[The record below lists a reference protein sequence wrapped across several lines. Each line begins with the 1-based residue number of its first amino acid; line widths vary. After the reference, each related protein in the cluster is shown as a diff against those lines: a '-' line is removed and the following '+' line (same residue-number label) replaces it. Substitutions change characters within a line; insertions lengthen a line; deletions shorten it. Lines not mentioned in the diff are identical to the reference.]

1 MKLPSAAVK
10 NPVMTAVC
18 FIAVVILGLFSYSKL
33 SVDLLPNIDENSL
46 LVMTAYPGA
55 NANDVEN
62 NISRPVE
69 NTLNSISELKHITST
84 SKENVSIVNL
94 EFEFGID
101 IDAKMND
108 VRDKLELLKSNLPDD
123 AQNPI
128 LFKFGANDIPILVLS
143 VISDESTNAL
153 YKILDDKVANPL
165 ARINGVGT
173 VSISG
178 TAQREINIYCDP
190 LKMDSYGL
198 TVEGI
203 AQLIAME
210 NRNIPGGNMD
220 IGSNTYS
227 IRVQGEFQDPQ
238 DMLNIVVGSRDGKT
252 IYLHDV
258 ARIEDSLQERS
269 QETYT
274 DGQRGAMIVIQK
286 QTGANT
292 VNIAKEVREKLPQIQ
307 KTLPSDIKLGVII
320 DTSTNILNTMDS
332 LKKTIMITLLLVVLV
347 VFIFLGKWRATLI
360 ILVTI
365 PISLIASFIYLFMTG
380 NTLNIISLSSL
391 SLAIGMVV
399 DDSIVITENI
409 TTHLRNGSKPKQA
422 AIFGAKE
429 VGKSVVGSC
438 ITMLAVF
445 IPITM
450 VTGMAGILFKQL
462 GWMIAIIMTISMIA
476 ALTLIPM
483 LASLMLKEETKNEK
497 KSLFARIYAPIDRGL
512 NSLSNGYGKLLN
524 WAVHHRTIMI
534 IGAITIFA
542 ATMLLAPGIKSEFFP
557 TQDDGRISINLELPI
572 TTRQDIAKEV
582 AMEINDEFIE
592 KYPEIEVI
600 NFSIGQ
606 ADADNAFG
614 NLSENGTHIVS
625 FNVTLSTMSQRKR
638 GIVEI
643 SDLMRDDLKKY
654 TALKEYKVTVGSGGA
669 GGESTVDVEIYGYDF
684 ASTDAL
690 GAQLAE
696 KLRNL
701 PECTQADIS
710 RGDYVPEIQVEF
722 DREKLA
728 LNGLNVTTVA
738 QYLRNRINGIV
749 PSYYREAGEE
759 YDIRIRYAPE
769 FRESIET
776 IENILVYNPQGQGIC
791 IRDLGTV
798 VEIMTPPTI
807 ERKDRERVLT
817 VSAAVA
823 NGYALS
829 DLATVIQDV
838 MSEID
843 IPSDVTYRLA
853 GTLETQQETFSNLF
867 TLLVLII
874 ILIFLV
880 MAAQFGSFKDPFVI
894 MFSIP
899 FAVVGVILG
908 LSISNTPL
916 SVMALIGVLI
926 LMGVVAK
933 NGIVLIDYI
942 KICRERGMNLTDA
955 IVTAGK
961 SRLRPVLMT
970 TLTTVLGML
979 PMALGTGEGSEMWR
993 AMGTTVAWGL
1003 SIGTLVTF
1011 FLIPV
1016 VYCIFSKKENKKT
1029 AKNKI
1034 SSPIIVES

>member
-1 MKLPSAAVK
+1 MKLPSIAVK
-10 NPVMTAVC
+10 NPVLTAVC

-33 SVDLLPNIDENSL
+33 SVDLLPNIETNSL

-69 NTLNSISELKHITST
+69 NTLNSISNLKHITSS

-94 EFEFGID
+94 EFEFGVD
-101 IDAKMND
+101 IDMKMND
-108 VRDKLELLKSNLPDD
+108 VRDKLELLKTALPDD

-128 LFKFGANDIPILVLS
+128 IFKFGANDIPIIILS
-143 VISDESTNAL
+143 VISDESTNGL

-173 VSISG
+173 VSVSG

-190 LKMDSYGL
+190 LKMDAYGL
-198 TVEGI
+198 TVEAI
-203 AQLIAME
+203 AQLVGME

-227 IRVQGEFQDPQ
+227 LRVQGEFDDPSE
-238 DMLNIVVGSRDGKT
+238 MLDIVVGSREGKT
-252 IYLHDV
+252 IYLRDV
-258 ARIEDSLQERS
+258 ARVEDALQERA

-274 DGQRGAMIVIQK
+274 NGQRGAMIVIQK

-292 VNIAKEVREKLPQIQ
+292 VNIAEEVRQKLPEIQ
-307 KTLPSDIKLGVII
+307 KTLPSDVKLGII
-320 DTSTNILNTMDS
+320 TDTSTNILNTMNS
-332 LKKTIMITLLLVVLV
+332 LQDTIIIILILVVLV
-347 VFIFLGKWRATLI
+347 VFIFLGKWRATVI
-360 ILVTI
+360 ILITI
-365 PISLIASFIYLFMTG
+365 PISLIASLIYLFVSG

-399 DDSIVITENI
+399 DDSIVVTENVM
-409 TTHLRNGSKPKQA
+409 THLKNGSRPKQA

-438 ITMLAVF
+438 LTMLAVF

-450 VTGMAGILFKQL
+450 VSGMAGILFKQL

-483 LASLMLKEETKNEK
+483 LASILLKKESQKDGEK
-497 KSLFARIYAPIDRGL
+497 KAGLLSRIYAPIDRGL
-512 NSLSNGYGKLLN
+512 NSLSSGYGRLLH
-524 WAVHHRTIMI
+524 WAVNHRTII
-534 IGAITIFA
+534 VVGAVAIFG
-542 ATMLLAPGIKSEFFP
+542 ATMLLAPGIKTEFFP
-557 TQDDGRISINLELPI
+557 TQDNGRINIDLELPVS
-572 TTRQDIAKEV
+572 TRQDIAKNLALAV
-582 AMEINDEFIE
+582 NDEFSE

-600 NFSIGQ
+600 NFSVGQ

-614 NLSENGTHIVS
+614 NLNENGTHFIS
-625 FNVTLSTMSQRKR
+625 FNITLYPMEERKR
-638 GIVEI
+638 SMTQI
-643 SDLMRDDLKKY
+643 SDMMRKDLEKY
-654 TALKEYKVTVGSGGA
+654 TELEEYKVTAGGSGT

-684 ASTDAL
+684 AATDAIA
-690 GAQLAE
+690 AQLAE
-696 KLRNL
+696 KLKNA
-701 PECTQADIS
+701 PECTQVDIS
-710 RGDYVPEIQVEF
+710 RGDYVPEIQVDF

-738 QYLRNRINGIV
+738 QYLRNRINGVV

-769 FRESIET
+769 YRESIDA
-776 IENILVYNPQGQGIC
+776 IEDILVYNPQGRGIRV
-791 IRDLGTV
+791 RDLGTV
-798 VEIMTPPTI
+798 IEVMTPPTI

-829 DLATVIQDV
+829 DLVTVIQNV
-838 MSEID
+838 MPEID
-843 IPSDVTYRLA
+843 MPSDVTYRLA

-867 TLLVLII
+867 TLLILII
-874 ILIFLV
+874 TLVFLV

-894 MFSIP
+894 MFSLP
-899 FAVVGVILG
+899 FAMVGVILG
-908 LSISNTPL
+908 LSVSSTPL
-916 SVMALIGVLI
+916 SVMALIGVLMLVGI
-926 LMGVVAK
+926 VAK
-933 NGIVLIDYI
+933 NGIVLVDYI
-942 KICRERGMNLTDA
+942 KMCRERGMSLTDA

-1016 VYCIFSKKENKKT
+1016 IYCIFSGRKEKKVMVND
-1029 AKNKI
+1029 
-1034 SSPIIVES
+1034 